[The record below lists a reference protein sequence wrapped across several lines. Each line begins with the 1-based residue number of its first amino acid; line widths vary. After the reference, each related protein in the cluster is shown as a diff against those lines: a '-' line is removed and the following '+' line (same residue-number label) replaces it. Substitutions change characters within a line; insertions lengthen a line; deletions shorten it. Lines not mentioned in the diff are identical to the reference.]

1 MLAPGIEMKSIH
13 VEGAVVV
20 ADVRLSV
27 NLTTLTVSEILS
39 KMMRSHLQLVLI
51 LGDLRHAGVPER
63 ALIAL
68 ENQKSS
74 AELVGPS
81 WFIAPVSGRQA
92 LASPI
97 NVVRCPSLIFEL
109 SS

>member
-1 MLAPGIEMKSIH
+1 MKSIH

-39 KMMRSHLQLVLI
+39 KMMRSRLQLVDLI